1 MSDSANPTAGGTPG
15 PGGTPGQ
22 SGTQTPPPAQQ
33 PPTSGTGGT
42 PADGG
47 TPSTPE
53 DVTGLKSALQAER
66 DGRQRE
72 ADARRTAEQ
81 ELERIKTASL
91 SDQEKATKEAVG
103 AARAEERGIAKGA
116 FRSLRVETS
125 LIGAGMK
132 PGMARDLATSSR
144 FASLEVKDDFSI
156 DQAALDAVI
165 GELKTAEPSF
175 FAATA
180 PPAGQPS
187 RGPQHQPSAA
197 ATATPGVGRLRAVE
211 RNNTS
216 KR

>member
-1 MSDSANPTAGGTPG
+1 MTEAANPTAGGTPG
-15 PGGTPGQ
+15 SGGTPGQ
-22 SGTQTPPPAQQ
+22 AATPPSGTQ

-47 TPSTPE
+47 TPASPE
-53 DVTGLKSALQAER
+53 DVSGLKSALASERTKAGEAE
-66 DGRQRE
+66 GR
-72 ADARRTAEQ
+72 ARKAEQ
-81 ELERIKTASL
+81 ELENLKAASL
-91 SDQEKATKEAVG
+91 SDQEKATKEAVS

-132 PGMARDLATSSR
+132 PGMAADLATSSR

-156 DQAALDAVI
+156 DTAVLTTAI
-165 GELKTAEPSF
+165 DELKAAEPSYF
-175 FAATA
+175 GGST
-180 PPAGQPS
+180 PPPGQVS
-187 RGPQHQPSAA
+187 RGPQHQPNAT
-197 ATATPGVGRLRAVE
+197 ATATPGVGRLRTVE

>member
-1 MSDSANPTAGGTPG
+1 MDANANPTAGGTPG
-15 PGGTPGQ
+15 SGGTPGQ
-22 SGTQTPPPAQQ
+22 GAGSTTPPQQ

-47 TPSTPE
+47 TPATPE
-53 DVTGLKSALQAER
+53 DVTGLKSALAAER
-66 DGRQRE
+66 DEKRRE
-72 ADARRTAEQ
+72 AEARKTAET
-81 ELERIKTASL
+81 ELENLKAASL
-91 SDQEKATKEAVG
+91 SDQEKATKEAVST
-103 AARAEERGIAKGA
+103 ARAEERGIAKGA

-132 PGMARDLATSSR
+132 QGMARDLATSSR
-144 FASLEVKDDFSI
+144 FAQLEVKDDYTV

-175 FAATA
+175 FGASQT
-180 PPAGQPS
+180 PPGQVS

-197 ATATPGVGRLRAVE
+197 ATATPGVGRLRSVE